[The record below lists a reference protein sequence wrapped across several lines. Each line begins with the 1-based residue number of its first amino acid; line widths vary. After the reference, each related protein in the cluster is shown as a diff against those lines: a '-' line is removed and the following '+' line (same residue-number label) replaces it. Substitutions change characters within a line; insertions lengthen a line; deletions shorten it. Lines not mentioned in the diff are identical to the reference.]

1 MKSEIKI
8 SSPGGEIFVEN
19 KPKICKCNLN
29 DKNVQILLSLTHLG
43 KNSNN
48 RFSCRFK
55 RMYLCFK

>member
-29 DKNVQILLSLTHLG
+29 DKNVQILLSLTHFG
-43 KNSNN
+43 KKSEKQQI
-48 RFSCRFK
+48 F
-55 RMYLCFK
+55 L